1 MTNNVENTKLE
12 FNDDL
17 FKKVSGNIVEQE
29 DFSRPSISYF
39 KDVLRRLKQNPVA
52 VISFII
58 ICLIIL
64 MSIIGPIIAP
74 FDYKFQDYANIEA
87 GIMTNGHWLGTD
99 YLGRD
104 LFSRVWQGGRVSL
117 FIGFSAALLD
127 FVFGVTYGSIAGFI
141 GGRTDMIMMRITE
154 VLYSIPYMLMV
165 ILFSVILGAG
175 ISSLILAMAITGW
188 IPMARLVRGQT
199 LQLKE
204 LEYVQA
210 AKSFGAPVPWILF
223 KHMLPNTL
231 GPIIVS
237 ITLTVPRAIFSEATL
252 SFLGLGIMPPNTS
265 WGQMANDAMEATL
278 VGNYLQL
285 LVPAIMISL
294 TMLCFNLFGDGL
306 RDALDPRLRK

>member
-1 MTNNVENTKLE
+1 MTNKDIKYT
-12 FNDDL
+12 DDL
-17 FKKVSGNIVEQE
+17 FKKAVGNVVEQE
-29 DFSRPSISYF
+29 DFSRPSISYIR
-39 KDVLRRLKQNPVA
+39 DVIRRIKKNPVA
-52 VISFII
+52 VFSFIVICI
-58 ICLIIL
+58 IIV
-64 MSIIGPIIAP
+64 MSIIGPIISP
-74 FDYKFQDYANIEA
+74 YDYKFQDYANIEV
-87 GIMTNGHWLGTD
+87 GPFTNGHWLGTD
-99 YLGRD
+99 SLGRD
-104 LFSRVWQGGRVSL
+104 LFARVWQGGRISL
-117 FIGFSAALLD
+117 FIGFTAAFLD
-127 FVFGVTYGSIAGFI
+127 FIFGVTYGSLAGFI

-165 ILFSVILGAG
+165 ILFSVILSPG
-175 ISSLILAMAITGW
+175 IPSLILAMAITGW

-223 KHMLPNTL
+223 KHILPNAL

-237 ITLTVPRAIFSEATL
+237 VTLTVPRAIFSEATL
-252 SFLGLGIMPPNTS
+252 SFLGLGVMPPNTS
-265 WGQMANDAMEATL
+265 WGQMANDAMEQVI

-294 TMLCFNLFGDGL
+294 TMLCFNLLGDGL